1 MKMYKRITTMTF
13 IAVFFSFF
21 MAWGGPDIALGAED
35 TIRIG
40 VLNPMSGRVAR
51 LEPYSIGAVKLAIKE
66 INEKGG
72 INIKG
77 KNYRLDYKEYDTE
90 CRPEVGVA
98 AAERLIEKDKVV
110 FIVGGMCS
118 SVTLAVMKVT
128 ERAKVPQI
136 TPVSTHPK
144 ITDPKYRHDYMFRN
158 KDTDKMRIKY
168 GSRDMAEDLKLKS
181 VALIG
186 PNDDFGLGRTDAYK
200 KTLEGKGIK
209 ILETVL
215 FNPTQEDFLIEL
227 QKIKRKN
234 PEALILAVN
243 APEHC
248 ELLVRQARQVGFE
261 TIIGSAS
268 CSSVKLAKK
277 LGDAGEGFMFEL
289 PFYASPQV
297 PHVYKWANKF
307 KEMNGIEPNFVSA
320 PTYDAIYAI
329 AEAIKKA
336 QTVTNL
342 SAIRNAFAKT
352 RIKGVYSYPD
362 FILSFDENGQAEVAS
377 GIGMFKGGKIVPV
390 TGSYAG
396 K

>member
-1 MKMYKRITTMTF
+1 MKTQKNFLTIS
-13 IAVFFSFF
+13 IISLFFCLIMS
-21 MAWGGPDIALGAED
+21 WGSPEIVCAEED
-35 TIRIG
+35 TVLIG
-40 VLNPMSGRVAR
+40 VLNPMSGRVSR

-72 INIKG
+72 ITVKG
-77 KNYRLDYKEYDTE
+77 RSYKLNYKEYDTE

-98 AAERLIEKDKVV
+98 VAERLIEKDKVV
-110 FIVGGMCS
+110 FILGGMCS

-136 TPVSTHPK
+136 TAVSTHPK
-144 ITDPKYRHDYMFRN
+144 ITDPSYRHEYVFRN

-186 PNDDFGLGRTDAYK
+186 PNDDFGRGRTDAYK
-200 KTLEGKGIK
+200 KTLASKGIK
-209 ILETVL
+209 VLETVL

-227 QKIKRKN
+227 QKIKRKD
-234 PEALILAVN
+234 PEALILCVN

-248 ELLVRQARQVGFE
+248 ELLVRQGRQVGFKK
-261 TIIGSAS
+261 IIGSAS
-268 CSSVKLAKK
+268 CSSIKLAKK
-277 LGDAGEGFMFEL
+277 LGEAGEGFMFEL
-289 PFYASPQV
+289 PFYVSPKV
-297 PHVYKWANKF
+297 PHVYEWARKF

-320 PTYDAIYAI
+320 PTYDAVYAI

-342 SAIRNAFAKT
+342 KAIRDAFAQT

-377 GIGMFKGGKIVPV
+377 GLGMFKGGKIVPI
-390 TGSYAG
+390 TGVYAG